1 MPHLHHVDE
10 ATDPEEAQK
19 SNHEAPQHH
28 QQQEGERPRLAPEE
42 QQQPAQATVCPVP
55 WNLLLT
61 TINDVPKAETGDG
74 RCRLR
79 DQLGGGDRS
88 TIGPRLRLHKDENN
102 IGAGKLFESQ
112 RKQAAAQMRLP
123 LLPPLLSL
131 PPPLLLL
138 LLAVRFGFAVKVH
151 MEGSTQNENNIG
163 AGKLFE
169 SHRVPEAQRTAAAQ
183 QQHMPS
189 LLHGARTVSEP
200 GKKFLWRALL
210 A

>member
-1 MPHLHHVDE
+1 MRSLLGQIANSPPAGRRSV
-10 ATDPEEAQK
+10 QK

-28 QQQEGERPRLAPEE
+28 QQQEGEGPRLAPEE

-55 WNLLLT
+55 WYLLLT

-102 IGAGKLFESQ
+102 IGAGKLFES
-112 RKQAAAQMRLP
+112 
-123 LLPPLLSL
+123 
-131 PPPLLLL
+131 
-138 LLAVRFGFAVKVH
+138 
-151 MEGSTQNENNIG
+151 
-163 AGKLFE
+163 
-169 SHRVPEAQRTAAAQ
+169 HRVPEAQRTAAAQ

>member
-28 QQQEGERPRLAPEE
+28 QQQEGEGPRLAPEE
-42 QQQPAQATVCPVP
+42 QQQPAQATACPVP

-102 IGAGKLFESQ
+102 IGAGKLFES
-112 RKQAAAQMRLP
+112 
-123 LLPPLLSL
+123 
-131 PPPLLLL
+131 
-138 LLAVRFGFAVKVH
+138 
-151 MEGSTQNENNIG
+151 
-163 AGKLFE
+163 
-169 SHRVPEAQRTAAAQ
+169 HRVPEAQRTAAAQ
-183 QQHMPS
+183 QHMPS
-189 LLHGARTVSEP
+189 SSPRSKDSLRAWKEVFVASPSCLIVLHAR
-200 GKKFLWRALL
+200 KKHFFLSSSSPLFPAQAVVCFSSGWL
-210 A
+210 

>member
-1 MPHLHHVDE
+1 MLSILLLLEMFMVVHLTLWQCTGHLAMPHLHHVDE

-123 LLPPLLSL
+123 LLPPLLSSSSSTSSS
-131 PPPLLLL
+131 
-138 LLAVRFGFAVKVH
+138 FAGCSFWLCCEGPHGGVH
-151 MEGSTQNENNIG
+151 TKREQ
-163 AGKLFE
+163 
-169 SHRVPEAQRTAAAQ
+169 HRGGQA
-183 QQHMPS
+183 
-189 LLHGARTVSEP
+189 
-200 GKKFLWRALL
+200 F
-210 A
+210 